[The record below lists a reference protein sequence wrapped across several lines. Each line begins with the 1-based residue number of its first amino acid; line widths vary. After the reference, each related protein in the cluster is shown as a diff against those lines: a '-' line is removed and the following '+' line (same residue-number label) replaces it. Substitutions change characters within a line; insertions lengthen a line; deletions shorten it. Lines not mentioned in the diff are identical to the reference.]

1 MAKIGKYRSKLRIYA
16 DILGTIDRE
25 RGRARITRLVYGAN
39 LPNDRLKEYLI
50 ELEKR
55 GLVKE
60 VAAEDHSEYVLTQAG
75 VQFLQE
81 LKRVENFTSTFGFR
95 I

>member
-1 MAKIGKYRSKLRIYA
+1 MAKVGKYRSKLKIYA
-16 DILGTIDRE
+16 DILRTIDRD
-25 RGRARITRLVYGAN
+25 GGKTRITRLVYGAN
-39 LPNDRLKEYLI
+39 LPNDRLKEYLND
-50 ELEKR
+50 LMRR

-60 VAAEDHSEYVLTQAG
+60 VPQEDYSEYALTQSG

-81 LKRVENFTSTFGFR
+81 MKRVENFTATFGFK